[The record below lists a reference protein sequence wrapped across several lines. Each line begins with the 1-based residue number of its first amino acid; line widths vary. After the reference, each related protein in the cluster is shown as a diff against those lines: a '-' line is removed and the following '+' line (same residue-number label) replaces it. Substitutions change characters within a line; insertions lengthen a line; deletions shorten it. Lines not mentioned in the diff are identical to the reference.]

1 MFSQRLK
8 LARKRNGLSL
18 RALSSCMEGIV
29 SAQAI
34 GKYERGEMMPSS
46 TVAIALAKALDVSMS
61 YLLSPSNISLESVEF
76 RKLAS
81 TKARER
87 AAVEGE
93 VLDHVD
99 RYLQVEELLG
109 IASSVGEEPDGAP
122 YGIDAVEDAERAA
135 VSVRNAWNLGGGPI
149 PDMTEL
155 LEERGI
161 KVFKLSLPRSVD
173 GLTCYVHRADGEDV
187 PVVVCSTDKSIER
200 QRFTLAHELGHMVM
214 EIPTG
219 VPEEKA
225 CHRFA
230 SAFLVPQDELAREV
244 GRQRFNFGFGEI
256 IEIKRMFGVSA
267 AALVVRM
274 RDLGIVTEATMVSI
288 FRGIGSSWRKDEPC
302 PLERTESPG
311 RFRRLCLR
319 ALAEEAI
326 SESKAA
332 ELLSLRVSDIERV
345 MAGSAD

>member
-1 MFSQRLK
+1 MLSERLK

-18 RALSSCMEGIV
+18 RALSSRMEGIV

-34 GKYERGEMMPSS
+34 GKYERGEMMPNS

-81 TKARER
+81 TKASER
-87 AAVEGE
+87 AAVEGQ

-109 IASSVGEEPDGAP
+109 ITSNIREEPGGAP
-122 YGIDAVEDAERAA
+122 YSIDTVEDADGAA
-135 VSVRNAWNLGGGPI
+135 VAVRKAWNLGGGPI

-161 KVFKLSLPRSVD
+161 KVFKLSLPRMVD

-200 QRFTLAHELGHMVM
+200 QRFTIAHELGHMVM
-214 EIPTG
+214 DIPSG

-230 SAFLVPQDELAREV
+230 GAFLAPQEELMREV
-244 GRQRFNFGFGEI
+244 GRRRLNFGFGEV
-256 IEIKRMFGVSA
+256 IEIKQMFGISA

-274 RDLGIVTEATMVSI
+274 RDLGIITEATMVGI
-288 FRGIGSSWRKDEPC
+288 FRGIGSSWRKYEPC
-302 PLERTESPG
+302 PLERTENPG

-326 SESKAA
+326 SEAKAA
-332 ELLSLRVSDIERV
+332 ELLSLRVSEIERV

>member
-1 MFSQRLK
+1 MLSERLK

-18 RALSSCMEGIV
+18 RALSSRMEGIV

-81 TKARER
+81 TKASER
-87 AAVEGE
+87 AAVEGQ

-109 IASSVGEEPDGAP
+109 ITSSIREEPGGVP
-122 YGIDAVEDAERAA
+122 YSIDTVEDADGAA
-135 VSVRNAWNLGGGPI
+135 VAVRKAWNLGGGPI

-161 KVFKLSLPRSVD
+161 KVFKLSLPRTVD

-187 PVVVCSTDKSIER
+187 PVVVCSTDKSIEH
-200 QRFTLAHELGHMVM
+200 QRFTIAHELGHMVM
-214 EIPTG
+214 DIPSG

-230 SAFLVPQDELAREV
+230 GAFLAPQKELMREV
-244 GRQRFNFGFGEI
+244 GRRRLNFGFGEV
-256 IEIKRMFGVSA
+256 IEIKQMFGISA
-267 AALVVRM
+267 AAMVVRM
-274 RDLGIVTEATMVSI
+274 RDLGIITEATMVGI
-288 FRGIGSSWRKDEPC
+288 FRGIGSSWRKYEPC
-302 PLERTESPG
+302 PLERTENPG

-332 ELLSLRVSDIERV
+332 ELLSLRVSEIERV

>member
-1 MFSQRLK
+1 MLSERLK

-18 RALSSCMEGIV
+18 RALSSRMEGIV

-46 TVAIALAKALDVSMS
+46 TVAIALAKALDVSTS

-81 TKARER
+81 TKASER
-87 AAVEGE
+87 AAVEGQ

-109 IASSVGEEPDGAP
+109 ITSNIWEEPGGVP
-122 YGIDAVEDAERAA
+122 YRITAVEDADGAA
-135 VSVRNAWNLGGGPI
+135 VSVRKAWNLGGGPI

-161 KVFKLSLPRSVD
+161 KVFKLSLPRTVD

-200 QRFTLAHELGHMVM
+200 QRFTIAHELGHMVM
-214 EIPTG
+214 DIPSG

-230 SAFLVPQDELAREV
+230 GAFLAPQKELMREV
-244 GRQRFNFGFGEI
+244 GRRRLNFGFGEV
-256 IEIKRMFGVSA
+256 IEIKQKFGISA

-274 RDLGIVTEATMVSI
+274 RDLGIITEATMVGI
-288 FRGIGSSWRKDEPC
+288 FRGIGSSWRKHEPC
-302 PLERTESPG
+302 PLERTENPG

-332 ELLSLRVSDIERV
+332 ELLSLRVSEIERV